1 MTIALYLYKMYLIV
15 LDNVRVA
22 IFIKHANIQT
32 KDVIQVL
39 CVNFPGFRI
48 PNYNLREVMGFQSK
62 KMGFFK
68 QF

>member
-32 KDVIQVL
+32 EDVILVF

-48 PNYNLREVMGFQSK
+48 PNQLKRGNGVPKL